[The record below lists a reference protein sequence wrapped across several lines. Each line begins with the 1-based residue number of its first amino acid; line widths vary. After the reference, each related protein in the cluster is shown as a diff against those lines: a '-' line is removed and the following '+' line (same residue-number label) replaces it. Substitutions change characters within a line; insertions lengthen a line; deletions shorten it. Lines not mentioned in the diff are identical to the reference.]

1 MNDRTPP
8 IPRRTSRSIPSEP
21 TGALAT
27 IADGFSLVLIRP
39 WLMILPIV
47 VDLVLWLGIQ
57 ISIQPFTTPFAR
69 LLREDGGGNGEEA
82 SRQMLAIGEAIH
94 LNDLGGLF
102 LPSVFSGL
110 PRDNAFNWLLSALFP
125 PITAGIDREQM
136 YREWGNGLFAMWF
149 PPHWVSV
156 LTLALGFLLLA
167 SVLLIA
173 FRLPIARQVRFSFGE
188 PARETGIH
196 EAPMA
201 WVRMMGLL
209 GLGALVVGLLII
221 PLVILALLML
231 IFGAGFVFLIA
242 FGLFGIG
249 TMGAIYVY
257 FALDI
262 ALLDRI
268 GPIAAVRSSTRMV
281 RGRFGE
287 CARFAVACAVIQ
299 TGLLR
304 VWHPLVESPPGIVVA
319 LLVNAYIGAGIV
331 AATMLFI
338 ARRPHRANPPQ
349 RRVSQ

>member
-8 IPRRTSRSIPSEP
+8 IPRRTSRSIPAEQ

-27 IADGFSLVLIRP
+27 LAEGFSLVLARP
-39 WLMILPIV
+39 WLMILPV
-47 VDLVLWLGIQ
+47 LLDLVLWLGIQ

-69 LLREDGGGNGEEA
+69 LLREEGGANGEEA
-82 SRQMLAIGEAIH
+82 SRQMLALGESVR
-94 LNDLGGLF
+94 LNDLAGIF
-102 LPSVFSGL
+102 VPSVFSGL
-110 PRDNAFNWLLSALFP
+110 PRDNAFNWVLSALFP
-125 PITAGIDREQM
+125 PLTAGIDREQM
-136 YREWGNGLFAMWF
+136 YRTWGSGLFAIWS

-156 LTLALGFLLLA
+156 VTLAMGLLLLA
-167 SVLLIA
+167 SLLVIA
-173 FRLPIARQVRFSFGE
+173 FRLPIARQVRFAFGE
-188 PARETGIH
+188 PARETGLH

-201 WVRMMGLL
+201 WVRLIGLL
-209 GLGALVVGLLII
+209 GLGVLVVGALIV
-221 PLVILALLML
+221 PLVVLAGLML
-231 IFGAGFVFLIA
+231 VFGAGLVFLIA

-268 GPIAAVRSSTRMV
+268 GPIDAIRSSVQMV

-287 CARFAVACAVIQ
+287 CARFAIACAVIQ

-304 VWHPLVESPPGIVVA
+304 VWHPLVGSPPGIAVS
-319 LLVNAYIGAGIV
+319 LLVNAFIGAGIV

-338 ARRPHRANPPQ
+338 ARRPHRAIPP
-349 RRVSQ
+349 RRVRR

>member
-1 MNDRTPP
+1 ML
-8 IPRRTSRSIPSEP
+8 RRSSRSIPSES

-27 IADGFSLVLIRP
+27 IADGFSLILARP

-47 VDLVLWLGIQ
+47 IDLVLWLGIQ

-82 SRQMLAIGEAIH
+82 SRQMLALGESVH

-102 LPSVFSGL
+102 IPSVFSGL
-110 PRDNAFNWLLSALFP
+110 PRDNAFNWLLSVLFP
-125 PITAGIDREQM
+125 PLTGGIDRETM
-136 YREWGNGLFAMWF
+136 YKAWGDGLFSMWF

-156 LTLALGFLLLA
+156 LTIALGFLILA
-167 SVLLIA
+167 SLLLIA

-201 WVRMMGLL
+201 WVRLLGLL
-209 GLGALVVGLLII
+209 GLGVLVVGLLIV
-221 PLVILALLML
+221 PLVILAVLML
-231 IFGAGFVFLIA
+231 IFGAGFAFLIA
-242 FGLFGIG
+242 FGLFGLG

-268 GPIAAVRSSTRMV
+268 GPIAAVRSSFWMV

-287 CARFAVACAVIQ
+287 CARFAIACAVIQ

-304 VWHPLVESPPGIVVA
+304 VWHVLVESPPGIAVA
-319 LLVNAYIGAGIV
+319 MLVNAYIGAGIV

-338 ARRPHRANPPQ
+338 ARRPQRATPPP
-349 RRVSQ
+349 RRVRQ